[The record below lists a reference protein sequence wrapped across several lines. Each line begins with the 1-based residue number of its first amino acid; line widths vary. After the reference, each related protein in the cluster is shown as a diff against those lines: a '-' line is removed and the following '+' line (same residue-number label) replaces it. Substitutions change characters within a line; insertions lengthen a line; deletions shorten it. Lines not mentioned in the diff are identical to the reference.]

1 MDLSDRGERGDVRRV
16 NVDLR
21 SSDRYDGAE
30 TRAAAMAWK
39 RYSFFLF
46 RFLLILSNGET
57 EGTTKKGNRRMKYR
71 STTHQLTNC
80 SGDQPIFD
88 DIGTFVFIEDLSSFT
103 LSVVSARLPR
113 LQIEN

>member
-57 EGTTKKGNRRMKYR
+57 EGTTKKGEQEDEVSFYDTSADELFRR
-71 STTHQLTNC
+71 
-80 SGDQPIFD
+80 PA
-88 DIGTFVFIEDLSSFT
+88 DLRRHWNVCFH
-103 LSVVSARLPR
+103 
-113 LQIEN
+113 